1 MSSLSKI
8 IIPLFIISIIF
19 YGLKKKVN
27 IYESFLDGAKEGLIM
42 TFNIFPA
49 VISMVFAINIFLDS
63 NFLDGALKFLLP
75 TFNKLNIPFEVIP
88 MALLRPI
95 SGTATLAIMNDIF
108 ITHGPDSYIGQL
120 ASILQG
126 CTDTTLY
133 VIALYFA
140 SVKIMKSR
148 YALTVGLF
156 ADFIGILL
164 AFILTKS
171 FF

>member
-27 IYESFLDGAKEGLIM
+27 IYESFLEGAKEGLIM

-140 SVKIMKSR
+140 SVKITKSR

-164 AFILTKS
+164 AFILTKA